1 MNQIIYCPGCKRR
14 LLPTLSICPSCGI
27 MINDSVREELYS
39 KIIPIPK
46 KNAEPLASTNSP
58 KIATPNST
66 ENKKDGKVDTT
77 RINSK
82 STDPTLIEFN
92 NQNPQ
97 LADWQIKL
105 KMKVQERL
113 NRNQPSR
120 NLESSFSRGPDCSN
134 SEVNKN
140 ELLLRALQRIEKSKT
155 VFHEVVETTQEVTEN
170 TKEHPLYTK
179 KTDFSAPNPSPQIES
194 ISDKQSIEKFKTNKL
209 PKISEFL
216 DKVEQINIEPD
227 QVGSALNS
235 NKLKEQKLDD
245 DISADVNDNPQ
256 LREAAEYWDYAPLHQ
271 RFIASF
277 VDICI
282 SLALSLILLLPFM
295 LTSANQLFNEWMIA
309 IAITTLIVMFIYLT
323 TALTFFGKTIGMRF
337 FLLEVVDIDDNDYPT
352 LHQALTS
359 TTIYLISLL
368 ILGLGFL
375 PAFFNE
381 ERRTLHDLMSGTIV
395 IKEIQQK

>member
-1 MNQIIYCPGCKRR
+1 MNQLISCPGCKRK

-46 KNAEPLASTNSP
+46 KNVDPPVSTNSP
-58 KIATPNST
+58 KITIANSV
-66 ENKKDGKVDTT
+66 EDKKDGKVDTT

-92 NQNPQ
+92 NQGPQ
-97 LADWQIKL
+97 LADWQIRL

-120 NLESSFSRGPDCSN
+120 NLESSFSRAPDYSN

-155 VFHEVVETTQEVTEN
+155 VFNEVNETTQEVTEN
-170 TKEHPLYTK
+170 SKEHPFYTK
-179 KTDFSAPNPSPQIES
+179 RADPSITTTSPQIES
-194 ISDKQSIEKFKTNKL
+194 IGDKQPIEKFKTNKL
-209 PKISEFL
+209 PNISEFL
-216 DKVEQINIEPD
+216 DKVEQINIESE
-227 QVGSALNS
+227 QGESAMDS
-235 NKLKEQKLDD
+235 NKPTEQNLGD
-245 DISADVNDNPQ
+245 DISADVNGNPQ
-256 LREAAEYWDYAPLHQ
+256 LGEVAEYWDYAPLSQ
-271 RFIASF
+271 RFIASL

-282 SLALSLILLLPFM
+282 SFVLSLILLLPFM
-295 LTSANQLFNEWMIA
+295 STSSDQLFNEWIIA

-395 IKEIQQK
+395 IKEIRQK